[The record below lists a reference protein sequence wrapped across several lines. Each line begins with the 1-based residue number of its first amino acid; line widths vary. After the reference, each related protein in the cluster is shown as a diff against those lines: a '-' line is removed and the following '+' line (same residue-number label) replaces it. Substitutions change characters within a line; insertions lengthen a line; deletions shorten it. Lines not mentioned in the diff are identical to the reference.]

1 MLTGEKVNE
10 FTNAST
16 TQMLQPGGG
25 GWSTKVLD
33 RLQIP
38 SKLFGTPVQPGHDL
52 GPVRS
57 HIRSRIGLSEK
68 ARTIVPAT
76 HDTGAAV
83 LAVPADGFA
92 QSKPNWCYI
101 SSGTWSLMGVELSE
115 PRLNAK
121 CAELNFTNEGGANGS
136 VRLLKNIAGLW
147 PLQQCRA
154 SWQRRGKPYDWT
166 TLATLATEAKP
177 LQYWMDVQHS
187 SFVAPDDMLDAVLA
201 YMKQTGQT
209 VPSTDGAIA
218 RAILEG
224 LAMRYRICLGM
235 LEDLL
240 GYRLETIHIVGGG
253 VRNQLLCQMTADACN
268 RTVVA
273 GPVEATALGNVIS
286 QMLALGRFSN
296 VADAREWMRKSSSI
310 EVYHPRRSADWDA
323 ALERMKPHL

>member
-1 MLTGEKVNE
+1 
-10 FTNAST
+10 
-16 TQMLQPGGG
+16 
-25 GWSTKVLD
+25 
-33 RLQIP
+33 
-38 SKLFGTPVQPGHDL
+38 
-52 GPVRS
+52 
-57 HIRSRIGLSEK
+57 
-68 ARTIVPAT
+68 
-76 HDTGAAV
+76 
-83 LAVPADGFA
+83 
-92 QSKPNWCYI
+92 
-101 SSGTWSLMGVELSE
+101 
-115 PRLNAK
+115 
-121 CAELNFTNEGGANGS
+121 
-136 VRLLKNIAGLW
+136 
-147 PLQQCRA
+147 
-154 SWQRRGKPYDWT
+154 
-166 TLATLATEAKP
+166 
-177 LQYWMDVQHS
+177 MDVQHS